1 MNDEERAE
9 IFFEDVRAEIDP
21 AVRVKM
27 LWMENDVMFSYTTPP
42 APRGSGGRLTAT
54 VDVRVGNMM
63 TLAPYFEKHDR
74 PDEWEHVVRQVAD
87 TIWETMRS
95 RLEKGRLENE
105 RARKVG
111 ELEEIMRARVN
122 EAYRLTGGTM
132 PLSPA
137 EASSRAV
144 DEFRKLGVT
153 AEEINKL
160 LSTRIAGVREG
171 GKS

>member
-105 RARKVG
+105 RAR
-111 ELEEIMRARVN
+111 RVN

-132 PLSPA
+132 
-137 EASSRAV
+137 EASSRVV

-160 LSTRIAGVREG
+160 LSTRIAGGRGGG

>member
-42 APRGSGGRLTAT
+42 AERGSGGRLTAT

-132 PLSPA
+132 
-137 EASSRAV
+137 EASSRVV
-144 DEFRKLGVT
+144 DEFKKLGVT